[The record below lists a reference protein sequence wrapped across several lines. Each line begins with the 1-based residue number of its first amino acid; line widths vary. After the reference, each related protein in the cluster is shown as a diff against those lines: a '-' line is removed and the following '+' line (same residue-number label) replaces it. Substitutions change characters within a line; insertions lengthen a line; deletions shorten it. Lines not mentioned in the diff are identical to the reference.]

1 MDRITLK
8 SLTYTAGH
16 GYYSREREEGN
27 TFEVDVTAY
36 GEFRPAAKNDDL
48 SATFNYELVDEV
60 AGSVMDGPSE
70 KLIETLCEKI
80 GSKLFDESKNVQK
93 LRVSVRKLNPPI
105 KTKAAYAEITLEWK
119 R

>member
-8 SLTYTAGH
+8 SLTYTARH

-27 TFEVDVTAY
+27 TFEVDVTAF
-36 GEFRPAAKNDDL
+36 GEFRSAGKNDNL
-48 SATFNYELVDEV
+48 SATFNYERVDEV
-60 AGSVMDGPSE
+60 AGSVMNGPPE

-80 GSKLFDESKNVQK
+80 GSKLFEMSENVQK
-93 LRVSVRKLNPPI
+93 LRVSVRKINPPI